1 MKIAID
7 CRYLGKSGIG
17 RVCNGILDNL
27 DYDKNEYFLIGKP
40 DVLKNYDA
48 TVIEDL
54 SDPFSSKGLLSFNK
68 EINKKC
74 DVLIV
79 PNFIIPLGVKIPV
92 YSIIHDLIF
101 LDLEKMT
108 KGLVDKF
115 IKKYLLKRC
124 VKKSRKVFCV
134 SEFTK
139 NRCIH
144 YYSKNKDKFIVNY
157 NGLSDSVLAYDKT
170 PEKRKGDLV
179 FVGNV
184 KPHKGLKT
192 LVEAFNMLP
201 DGYTLKII
209 GEKDNFITGLDTTG
223 LENDKI
229 VFTGRLSDDKLLD
242 LIASAE
248 FLIQPSE
255 YEGFGIPPLE
265 ALYLGTKP
273 IVSDIDVFKEVYQD
287 FPVDFFKCGDALNLK
302 EKILSANSKIED
314 QKEKIVDKYSYKNT
328 AKTIVENIT
337 VKG

>member
-17 RVCNGILDNL
+17 RVCRGILDNL
-27 DYDKNEYFLIGKP
+27 DYQENEYYLIGNPKE
-40 DVLKNYDA
+40 LSNYNA
-48 TVIEDL
+48 TIIEDL
-54 SDPFSSKGLLSFNK
+54 SDPFSPKGLLTYH
-68 EINKKC
+68 KKLNSVC
-74 DVLIV
+74 DIYLT
-79 PNFIIPLGVKIPV
+79 PNFIVPFGIKIPI

-101 LDLEKMT
+101 LDLKKMT
-108 KGLVDKF
+108 KGVVDKL
-115 IKKYLLKRC
+115 IKKYLLLRC

-144 YYSKNKDKFIVNY
+144 YYKKYTNKFIVNY
-157 NGLSDSVLAYDKT
+157 NGLSDSVLSYDKT
-170 PEKRKGDLV
+170 VEKRKGDLI

-209 GEKDNFITGLDTTG
+209 GEKDNFITGFNTDDIK
-223 LENDKI
+223 NDKI
-229 VFTGRLSDDKLLD
+229 VFTGKLSDDKLLD
-242 LIASAE
+242 EIASAE

-273 IVSDIDVFKEVYQD
+273 IVSDIEVFKEVYNG
-287 FPVDFFKCGDALNLK
+287 FPVQFFALSNASDLK
-302 EKILSANSKIED
+302 DKILSTDYKIED
-314 QKEKIVDKYSYKNT
+314 QKQKIIQTYNYSKT
-328 AKTIVENIT
+328 AKTIVENL
-337 VKG
+337 KK

>member
-17 RVCNGILDNL
+17 RVCRGILDNL
-27 DYDKNEYFLIGKP
+27 DYQVNEYYLIGNKKE
-40 DVLKNYDA
+40 LSNYNA
-48 TVIEDL
+48 TIIEDL
-54 SDPFSSKGLLSFNK
+54 SDPFSPKGLLTYD
-68 EINKKC
+68 KKLNGIC
-74 DVLIV
+74 DIYLT
-79 PNFIIPLGVKIPV
+79 PNFIVPFGIKIPI

-101 LDLEKMT
+101 LDLKKMT
-108 KGLVDKF
+108 KGVVDKL
-115 IKKYLLKRC
+115 IKKYLLLRC

-144 YYSKNKDKFIVNY
+144 YYKKYANKFIVNY
-157 NGLSDSVLAYDKT
+157 NGLSDSVLSYDKT
-170 PEKRKGDLV
+170 VEKIKGDLI

-209 GEKDNFITGLDTTG
+209 GEKDNFITGFNTDDIK
-223 LENDKI
+223 NDKI
-229 VFTGRLSDDKLLD
+229 VFTGKLSDDKLLD
-242 LIASAE
+242 EIASAE

-273 IVSDIDVFKEVYQD
+273 IVSDIEVFKEVYNG
-287 FPVDFFKCGDALNLK
+287 FPVQFFALSNASDLK
-302 EKILSANSKIED
+302 DKILSTDYKIED
-314 QKEKIVDKYSYKNT
+314 QKQKIIQTYNYSKT
-328 AKTIVENIT
+328 AKTIVENL
-337 VKG
+337 KK

>member
-17 RVCNGILDNL
+17 RVCRGILDNL
-27 DYDKNEYFLIGKP
+27 DYQVNEYYLIGNKKE
-40 DVLKNYDA
+40 LSNYNA
-48 TVIEDL
+48 TIIEDL
-54 SDPFSSKGLLSFNK
+54 SDPFSPKGLLTYD
-68 EINKKC
+68 KKLNSVC
-74 DVLIV
+74 DIYLT
-79 PNFIIPLGVKIPV
+79 PNFIVPFGIKIPI

-101 LDLEKMT
+101 LDLKKMT
-108 KGLVDKF
+108 KGVVDKL
-115 IKKYLLKRC
+115 IKKYLLLRC

-144 YYSKNKDKFIVNY
+144 YYKKYANKFIVNY
-157 NGLSDSVLAYDKT
+157 NGLSDSVLTYDKT
-170 PEKRKGDLV
+170 VEKRKGDLI

-209 GEKDNFITGLDTTG
+209 GEKDNFITGFNTDDIK
-223 LENDKI
+223 NDKI
-229 VFTGRLSDDKLLD
+229 VFTGKLSDDKLLD
-242 LIASAE
+242 EIAGAE

-273 IVSDIDVFKEVYQD
+273 IVSDIEVFKEVYNG
-287 FPVDFFKCGDALNLK
+287 FPVQFFALSNASDLK
-302 EKILSANSKIED
+302 DKILSTDYKIED
-314 QKEKIVDKYSYKNT
+314 QKQKIIETYNYSKT
-328 AKTIVENIT
+328 AKTIVENL
-337 VKG
+337 KK